1 RIRHEWARAVRE
13 WANVTDTMNSARSP
27 SSSVLVLLRAEN
39 YMPIPEIR
47 QLLGQALSKHKNL
60 KIILTMEDGAT
71 PAEAAVRDQALMQ
84 PIQTISVAYKVVCFQ
99 LPPLQPLDAAMLFA
113 RRVHRPLYESD
124 IRITTQAM
132 LEEFDAAGGER
143 TGSDAVVLRASGVAG
158 SSFASEALWESA
170 IRFYVG
176 LLLFRIVLCDSENGC
191 GIGGAADSNVIAY
204 HASREGAVRS
214 RVGICYDFARNEW
227 VARYGVTI
235 ETFPLIPG
243 QLDAKLP
250 KFEAAFEMAAQ
261 WFNKQCEIHRRRAS
275 LLNEQAA
282 QSAENERGL
291 SGQAEKRPN
300 STAGDHLKTKKPKS
314 AAPKDLSRPEERHEK
329 ENSRPVEDT
338 IMEVAEGGVGEGP
351 LLFDS
356 ISNVHDYRNDGVDE
370 EYQVTGKSRGHI
382 HRKMWIKISQCSVKK
397 DEDTLR

>member
-1 RIRHEWARAVRE
+1 
-13 WANVTDTMNSARSP
+13 MS
-27 SSSVLVLLRAEN
+27 
-39 YMPIPEIR
+39 
-47 QLLGQALSKHKNL
+47 
-60 KIILTMEDGAT
+60 
-71 PAEAAVRDQALMQ
+71 
-84 PIQTISVAYKVVCFQ
+84 QTISVAYKVVCFQ

-143 TGSDAVVLRASGVAG
+143 TGSDA
-158 SSFASEALWESA
+158 
-170 IRFYVG
+170 
-176 LLLFRIVLCDSENGC
+176 
-191 GIGGAADSNVIAY
+191 
-204 HASREGAVRS
+204 S

-282 QSAENERGL
+282 QSVENERGGGDGKCRRDQPSISSL

-300 STAGDHLKTKKPKS
+300 STAGVHSKTKKPK
-314 AAPKDLSRPEERHEK
+314 AVAPKDLSRPEDRQEK
-329 ENSRPVEDT
+329 ENSRLVEDT
-338 IMEVAEGGVGEGP
+338 IMEGP

-370 EYQVTGKSRGHI
+370 EYQVSGKSRGHL
-382 HRKMWIKISQCSVKK
+382 HRKVWIKISQCSAKK
-397 DEDTLR
+397 DEDTLRAFRDKLLEDDAGSDSESIYELERIEGYKKWGKKEEFFVKWRGYSSAENTWEPLKNLTGVSIEEIEEARQKYSAKKAAPKRGSRKNGKDAQSSDTHSHVESELDAPDSLGGADDSPAAWWDNFVAQ